1 MFAMSMRFSM
11 ESGGRSPLR
20 DPADQ
25 FMRLV
30 RQHESVLIRVA
41 RRYCHPDYDF
51 ADDCV
56 QDAIVAGYRAVSEGK
71 FTDLE
76 NFRPWMLR
84 ILTNVFF
91 RQSSKRSKFGQLEQL
106 DAVEDR
112 LIGSSTHQ
120 EVEHVVEL
128 AVMRDDIEFAMSH
141 INEDQRALVVLVDL
155 EGLSYEEA
163 AAASGVP
170 VGTVRSRLNR
180 ARLKMADAITVR
192 RMGQNQ

>member
-1 MFAMSMRFSM
+1 MFAMSMRFSL
-11 ESGGRSPLR
+11 EGGGRSPHR

-41 RRYCHPDYDF
+41 RRYCHPDRDF

-71 FTDLE
+71 FTDMD

-91 RQSSKRSKFGQLEQL
+91 RQSSKRSKFGQWEHLEDL
-106 DAVEDR
+106 EDR
-112 LIGSSTHQ
+112 LSAPSTHH
-120 EVEHVVEL
+120 EVEGLVERTVMREEIEL
-128 AVMRDDIEFAMSH
+128 AMSQ

-180 ARLKMADAITVR
+180 ARLKMADVITVR
-192 RMGQNQ
+192 RMEQKS